1 MDIILHRIEKWVDA
15 FIAFLPRRRPD
26 NPNLGNVCLVAHR
39 GAHDNNQA
47 IQENTHRAFER
58 ALSLGC
64 YGIEFDVHATA
75 DGVLVV
81 NHDPTLLRLWG
92 HDIAINALSYNELH
106 HLVPELPSLA
116 EVITRYG
123 KRMHLYIELKMP
135 FVAREALAQA
145 LQPLTPCTDYHLLCL
160 DERLFTHLNMF
171 PKESYLLVPIHNNV
185 NKLCKLTMQLQYGG
199 ILGHYL
205 LLSNRQIKKLHAAN
219 QLIGVGFVDSNYSTY
234 REISRGVNLLFTN
247 NAEKVAGCLR
257 ALRGPV

>member
-1 MDIILHRIEKWVDA
+1 MDILLHRIEKWVDA
-15 FIAFLPRRRPD
+15 FMAFLPRRCPD
-26 NPNLGNVCLVAHR
+26 NPNLGNVCLIAHR

-47 IQENTHRAFER
+47 ILENTHAAFER

-64 YGIEFDVHATA
+64 YGIEFDVHATV

-92 HDIAINALSYNELH
+92 QDIAINALSYDELH
-106 HLVPELPSLA
+106 RLVPDLPSLD

-135 FVAREALAQA
+135 FTAREALAQA

-160 DERLFTHLNMF
+160 DEGLFPSLSMF
-171 PKESYLLVPIHNNV
+171 PKESFLLVPIHNNV
-185 NKLCKLTMQLQYGG
+185 NKLCKLTIALQYGG

-205 LLSNRQIKKLHAAN
+205 LLNKRQIKTLHAAN
-219 QLIGVGFVDSNYSTY
+219 QLIGVGFVDSNYSAY

-247 NAEKVAGCLR
+247 NAAKVAGCLR
-257 ALRGPV
+257 GLRGIV